1 MSKGAFHGR
10 AAAFRSIAAIS
21 FFLLALAISF
31 GTIRGFG
38 GRLLGASPA
47 PADNGDWTYADHDLN
62 GTRYSPLNQITPGN
76 VKQLAKV
83 CSYTFPEKVPSESA
97 PIVSAGVLY
106 ATSDH
111 YTVALDAA
119 DCHVLWSYQWIP
131 RDTDYVH
138 PHRGASLANG
148 KIIRGTGDDYLISLD
163 AESGKL
169 LWAKQIADPKAGYF
183 ISMPALVN
191 GKPIDI
197 CPPGS
202 ERAGSGRIGPFR
214 FKHREENRKF
224 HI

>member
-1 MSKGAFHGR
+1 MSKDASHIR
-10 AAAFRSIAAIS
+10 AAATRSIALIS
-21 FFLLALAISF
+21 FFIVVLTISF

-38 GRLLGASPA
+38 GVTLAAA
-47 PADNGDWTYADHDLN
+47 PPQADNGDWTYADHDFN

-76 VKQLAKV
+76 VKQLTKV

-111 YTVALDAA
+111 YTVAIDAA

-148 KIIRGTGDDYLISLD
+148 KIIRGT
-163 AESGKL
+163 K
-169 LWAKQIADPKAGYF
+169 
-183 ISMPALVN
+183 
-191 GKPIDI
+191 
-197 CPPGS
+197 
-202 ERAGSGRIGPFR
+202 R
-214 FKHREENRKF
+214 
-224 HI
+224 